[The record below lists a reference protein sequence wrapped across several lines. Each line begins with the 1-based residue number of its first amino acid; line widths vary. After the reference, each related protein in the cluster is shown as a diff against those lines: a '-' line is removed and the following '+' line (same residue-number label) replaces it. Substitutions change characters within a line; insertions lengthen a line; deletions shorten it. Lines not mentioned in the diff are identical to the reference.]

1 MKRTVALAIALLALG
16 VAPAMAQKVYIDW
29 DKSADFDKYET
40 FAWAKTPEVSLQDS
54 SPLMHSRIKNAIE
67 YQLTTG
73 GMIEAD
79 GKPDVYVTYHG
90 ENETRMNVN
99 TSNWGYGHGA
109 GWGWDPYWGGG
120 YGSSTTTVSQYE
132 VGTLVI
138 DIWDAETMQMIW
150 RGSATK
156 AIPTKP
162 KKQAKLIDDAVA
174 KLAREWE
181 KKYKRGKM

>member
-29 DKSADFDKYET
+29 DKSVDFDKYET
-40 FAWAKTPEVSLQDS
+40 FAWAKTREVSLQDS

-73 GMIEAD
+73 GMIED
-79 GKPDVYVTYHG
+79 FENPDVYVTYHG